1 LISPVHQQKT
11 GYFSARRFSPARR
24 RVFRFSRSKLPALV
38 LTILLLYLVISFSLQ
53 FNKLYAM
60 QGELRQ
66 VQKQM
71 AELQI
76 KNAQLRDQLKL
87 VQSDAYIE
95 QMAREKLGLVKP
107 GESRIITVEPGK
119 KGSQS
124 GVINGP

>member
-1 LISPVHQQKT
+1 MISPVHQQKT

-38 LTILLLYLVISFSLQ
+38 LIILLLYLIVSFSLQ

-71 AELQI
+71 AELQV
-76 KNAQLRDQLKL
+76 KNAQLRDQLRL

-119 KGSQS
+119 KQ
-124 GVINGP
+124 

>member
-1 LISPVHQQKT
+1 
-11 GYFSARRFSPARR
+11 
-24 RVFRFSRSKLPALV
+24 
-38 LTILLLYLVISFSLQ
+38 
-53 FNKLYAM
+53 M

-66 VQKQM
+66 VQKQV

-87 VQSDAYIE
+87 VQSDSYIE

-119 KGSQS
+119 KQ
-124 GVINGP
+124 

>member
-1 LISPVHQQKT
+1 LISSVHRQKT
-11 GYFSARRFSPARR
+11 GYFPAQKFPPVRR
-24 RVFRFSRSKLPALV
+24 RVFRFSRNKLPALV
-38 LTILLLYLVISFSLQ
+38 IIILLLYLIISFSLQ

-66 VQKQM
+66 VQKQV

-76 KNAQLRDQLKL
+76 NNAQLRDQLKL
-87 VQSDAYIE
+87 VQSDSYIE

-119 KGSQS
+119 KQ
-124 GVINGP
+124 